1 MWGRGSQRD
10 ASYDETRPSAHP
22 TQEDAMST
30 LRRAIVLALCVA
42 SPAAAPA
49 DELAELRAELGRVR
63 GEVAALEGEK
73 RRWEAGV
80 LELRESMKAVS
91 EGMESL
97 RDRVATP
104 VAAPFLSAPPPS
116 SDSVGVAK
124 VAVFAPRLEAE
135 AQRRRDIVFLKV
147 KRVEAGMVKL
157 VAEVELPSDQ
167 AGVDLPLDQNGAL
180 YIVEWTTSD
189 GNAYNLQLKDG
200 TSALTAAVVQVKNLQ
215 SQGRFIFVGYRVE

>member
-1 MWGRGSQRD
+1 MRVLRHAFLVAVSLSSPLPG
-10 ASYDETRPSAHP
+10 ATDE
-22 TQEDAMST
+22 
-30 LRRAIVLALCVA
+30 V
-42 SPAAAPA
+42 
-49 DELAELRAELGRVR
+49 AELRAELGRVR

-73 RRWEAGV
+73 KRWEAGV
-80 LELRESMKAVS
+80 SELRESMRAVS
-91 EGMESL
+91 EGVDAL
-97 RDRVATP
+97 KDRATSS

-116 SDSVGVAK
+116 SDTVGVAK

-147 KRVEAGMVKL
+147 KRVEAGLVRL
-157 VAEVELPSDQ
+157 VAEVELPADQ
-167 AGVDLPLDQNGAL
+167 AGVDLPVDQSGAL

-200 TSALTAAVVQVKNLQ
+200 TSALTTALVQVKNLQ

>member
-1 MWGRGSQRD
+1 MRVLRHAFLVAVSLSSPLAG
-10 ASYDETRPSAHP
+10 ATDE
-22 TQEDAMST
+22 
-30 LRRAIVLALCVA
+30 V
-42 SPAAAPA
+42 
-49 DELAELRAELGRVR
+49 AELRAELGRVR

-73 RRWEAGV
+73 KRWEAGV
-80 LELRESMKAVS
+80 SALRESMRAVT
-91 EGMESL
+91 EGVDAMK
-97 RDRVATP
+97 DRATSS

-116 SDSVGVAK
+116 SDTVGVAK

-147 KRVEAGMVKL
+147 KRVEAGLVRL
-157 VAEVELPSDQ
+157 VAEVELPADQ
-167 AGVDLPLDQNGAL
+167 AGVDLPVDQSGAL

-200 TSALTAAVVQVKNLQ
+200 TSALTTALVQVKNLQ

>member
-1 MWGRGSQRD
+1 M
-10 ASYDETRPSAHP
+10 P
-22 TQEDAMST
+22 TP
-30 LRRAIVLALCVA
+30 RHAILVALCLG
-42 SPAAAPA
+42 SPRFAPA
-49 DELAELRAELGRVR
+49 DEVAELRAELGRVR

-80 LELRESMKAVS
+80 SELRETMKAVT
-91 EGMESL
+91 EGVDAL
-97 RDRVATP
+97 RDRIATP

-116 SDSVGVAK
+116 SDTVGVAK

-147 KRVEAGMVKL
+147 KRVEAGAVRL
-157 VAEVELPSDQ
+157 VAEVELPADQ
-167 AGVDLPLDQNGAL
+167 AGVDLPLDQSGAL
-180 YIVEWTTSD
+180 YIVEWATSD
-189 GNAYNLQLKDG
+189 GNAFNLQLKDG

>member
-1 MWGRGSQRD
+1 MRV
-10 ASYDETRPSAHP
+10 
-22 TQEDAMST
+22 
-30 LRRAIVLALCVA
+30 LRHAFLAAVSLA
-42 SPAAAPA
+42 SPLAGAT
-49 DELAELRAELGRVR
+49 DEVAELRAELGRVR

-73 RRWEAGV
+73 KRWEAGV
-80 LELRESMKAVS
+80 SELRESMRAVS
-91 EGMESL
+91 EGVDAL
-97 RDRVATP
+97 KDRATSS

-116 SDSVGVAK
+116 SDTVGVAK

-147 KRVEAGMVKL
+147 KRVEAGLVRL
-157 VAEVELPSDQ
+157 VAEVELPADQ
-167 AGVDLPLDQNGAL
+167 AGVDLPVDQSGAL

-200 TSALTAAVVQVKNLQ
+200 TSALTTALVQVKNLQ

>member
-1 MWGRGSQRD
+1 MRV
-10 ASYDETRPSAHP
+10 
-22 TQEDAMST
+22 
-30 LRRAIVLALCVA
+30 LRHAFLAAISLA
-42 SPAAAPA
+42 SPLAGAT
-49 DELAELRAELGRVR
+49 DEVAELRAELGRVR

-73 RRWEAGV
+73 KRWEAGV
-80 LELRESMKAVS
+80 SELRESMRAVS
-91 EGMESL
+91 EGVDAL
-97 RDRVATP
+97 KDRATSS

-116 SDSVGVAK
+116 SDTVGVAK

-147 KRVEAGMVKL
+147 KRVEAGLVRL
-157 VAEVELPSDQ
+157 VAEVELPADQ
-167 AGVDLPLDQNGAL
+167 AGVDLPVDQSGAL

-200 TSALTAAVVQVKNLQ
+200 TSALTTALVQVKNLQ